1 MNRKEREAKTL
12 TMIFIF
18 IMMDG
23 FQFSA
28 AKQRRVVCYLNTTTS
43 ACFEYLANGVNLLCH
58 TFDDN
63 NNRRNE

>member
-1 MNRKEREAKTL
+1 MNRREREAKTL

-28 AKQRRVVCYLNTTTS
+28 AKQRRVVCYLNTTTF
-43 ACFEYLANGVNLLCH
+43 ACIEYLANGVNL
-58 TFDDN
+58 
-63 NNRRNE
+63 